1 MIEQKLHK
9 VIELALQSLYQAD
22 NNNLQFQKTRKE
34 FEGDVTLVVFPL
46 TRVSKKSPEQTA
58 DDIGQYL
65 KENDALVSDY
75 NVVKGFLNLSID
87 NSYWLN
93 QFQIAFDSEN
103 FGCVEHSNDSPI
115 HLVEFSS
122 PNTNKPLHLGHIRNI
137 LLGASV
143 SQDITSSGKKSK
155 TGTNH

>member
-1 MIEQKLHK
+1 MIEQELHK

-22 NNNLQFQKTRKE
+22 KTNLQFQKTRKE

-65 KENDALVSDY
+65 KENVALVSDY

-87 NSYWLN
+87 NSYWLK
-93 QFQIAFDSEN
+93 QFQIALNSEN
-103 FGCVEHSNDSPI
+103 FGFVEHSDDSTI

-143 SQDITSSGKKSK
+143 SKILQAAGKK
-155 TGTNH
+155 